1 MAEIYGSAVGC
12 LIAADS
18 KLQFLL
24 GMLADG
30 RGKFHKASYAVCI
43 QSFERILTQYSV
55 FHIIFDNSGG
65 FCFP

>member
-43 QSFERILTQYSV
+43 QSFERILSIPFST
-55 FHIIFDNSGG
+55 
-65 FCFP
+65 